1 MLGFTVKKESD
12 VAGRNRYVGKRFY
25 KTLGI
30 VIRDFST
37 CQLGSTGQH
46 RISSYI
52 IAAQI

>member
-12 VAGRNRYVGKRFY
+12 VAGRNSYVGKRFY
-25 KTLGI
+25 KILGL
-30 VIRDFST
+30 VIRDIRT

-46 RISSYI
+46 RISSDI